1 MLTSKRFWTTK
12 DGMCR
17 RIAAQLDAHHRRL
30 KEQRDHDT
38 PREVCCSSFAFKLKG
53 GGFQVANSYQVSIV
67 AKSPRGCAEKLGGG
81 KGCRAD
87 ERPSGAEEV
96 VEGLFGLNNAG
107 MRVAQETH
115 RRHQCQMNRRPR
127 SRQLLEGPGIPKGQ
141 TTQPPPIQYHFR
153 LHPIY
158 CALSRR
164 HSAEC
169 RSLPFHPAPSRRF
182 AKCLDFTKAQRCGG
196 QSDRPV

>member
-1 MLTSKRFWTTK
+1 
-12 DGMCR
+12 MCR
-17 RIAAQLDAHHRRL
+17 RIAAQLDAHHRRI
-30 KEQRDHDT
+30 KERRSHDT
-38 PREVCCSSFAFKLKG
+38 PREVSCSSFAFMLKG
-53 GGFQVANSYQVSIV
+53 GGFQVANSYRVSIV

-81 KGCRAD
+81 KRCRAD

-96 VEGLFGLNNAG
+96 VEGHLGLDDAG
-107 MRVAQETH
+107 MLVAQETH

-141 TTQPPPIQYHFR
+141 TTQSPPIQFHFR

-169 RSLPFHPAPSRRF
+169 RSPPSIPPHLQDISRSVL
-182 AKCLDFTKAQRCGG
+182 KLTLCRCGAFHLLYKKTTQG
-196 QSDRPV
+196 LQ